1 MVDKPSFYT
10 VFLEEMRILQ
20 RSIRD
25 TGVNVAMRNG
35 LTPVQAYV
43 LNVLRVHDGEPTKE
57 VARRLC
63 IAPSNLTPVLHD
75 LVEAGHI
82 RREQDAGDRRS
93 YRLWLTE
100 AGRAKSILIDE
111 DINEAFGGEDERTR
125 ELHRRVLDGIS
136 AYHELMGL
144 GPLEYGEVCGWDR
157 PSDANAGHNQD
168 QSHKEG

>member
-10 VFLEEMRILQ
+10 VFLEEMRIMQ
-20 RSIRD
+20 RSIKD
-25 TGVNVAMRNG
+25 TVAAMAVRNG
-35 LTPVQAYV
+35 LTPVQSYV

-63 IAPSNLTPVLHD
+63 IAPPNLTPVLHE
-75 LVEAGHI
+75 LAEAGYI

-100 AGRAKSILIDE
+100 KGHEKSLLINE
-111 DINEAFGGEDERTR
+111 AINEAFGGEDERTQA
-125 ELHRRVLDGIS
+125 LHRRVLDGIE

-144 GPLEYGEVCGWDR
+144 EPLEWCDRCDSRCCGQ
-157 PSDANAGHNQD
+157 SQD
-168 QSHKEG
+168 ESQQNEEG